1 MFTSTASASLWVQTC
16 SQDGSGVDDAEG
28 EEEEEEEEEE
38 ENGCL
43 DLLLLLQLLLLLLL
57 LRESLEI
64 LVADPACPIIRGK
77 VIIFVQW
84 ASDVS
89 ISRYRNKN
97 RPSVTA

>member
-16 SQDGSGVDDAEG
+16 SQDGSGADDAEG
-28 EEEEEEEEEE
+28 EEEEEEEE

>member
-16 SQDGSGVDDAEG
+16 SQDGSGADDAEG
-28 EEEEEEEEEE
+28 EEEEEEEEES
-38 ENGCL
+38 GCL